1 MSYSKHTQ
9 EVEVSTKMNSAEA
22 IYLFRETDSEHTD
35 LFVKVEL
42 DYVFD
47 PEVPAIRPSFNHP
60 GEPGCVAIVDVMN
73 IRATLFIELADSLL
87 KIGTLDHPEP
97 FITHNS
103 GILEDFTNAI
113 LVAEQGYH
121 Y

>member
-9 EVEVSTKMNSAEA
+9 EVEVSTKLNSAEA

-42 DYVFD
+42 DYVFEEEI
-47 PEVPAIRPSFNHP
+47 PEVRPSFDYA
-60 GEPGCVAIVDVMN
+60 GETGREAIVDVLN
-73 IRATLFIELADSLL
+73 IRVTLFMELGDSLL
-87 KIGTLDHPEP
+87 RVGSLDQPAE

-103 GILEDFTNAI
+103 GILEDFKNAI
-113 LVAEQGYH
+113 LIAEQGYH